1 MSAKIRLGN
10 EGDAD
15 DIASVLFESFK
26 EYEPFYAPGGFAA
39 TTRAADRILKRMQ
52 EGPIW
57 IALIDNECRGTVAAV
72 PQGETLY
79 IRANGRTSLRTGTKH
94 RRGNAAASGELG
106 FGA

>member
-10 EGDAD
+10 VGDAD

-39 TTRAADRILKRMQ
+39 TTPAADRILKRMQ

-79 IRANGRTSLRTGTKH
+79 IRAMTVLP
-94 RRGNAAASGELG
+94 
-106 FGA
+106 